1 MDLASAILFCTTLYL
16 DILWCKASMYHE
28 ELFLV
33 YRLLH
38 IFPHTTFSVDFSFN
52 KQLNLNTKYFLPV
65 VNTLKLKYTI
75 FENKTLSSR
84 CLILSQGYR
93 YHNQIF
99 YERYWQYDMLFFW
112 FFLVESGI
120 IKSPGFPQSYP
131 DNVDETLLIE
141 VQAGKRIS
149 LKFNYFEIEYHY
161 NCV

>member
-1 MDLASAILFCTTLYL
+1 
-16 DILWCKASMYHE
+16 
-28 ELFLV
+28 
-33 YRLLH
+33 
-38 IFPHTTFSVDFSFN
+38 
-52 KQLNLNTKYFLPV
+52 
-65 VNTLKLKYTI
+65 
-75 FENKTLSSR
+75 
-84 CLILSQGYR
+84 
-93 YHNQIF
+93 
-99 YERYWQYDMLFFW
+99 MLFFW